1 MTDATFRPDRTAYI
15 RVHAWMAAA
24 GMAGAMAVLW
34 FMGSP
39 HVWTGA
45 VGALAAVAIRGWY
58 VASEELAVTWDLT
71 DTRLTG
77 PGWRDM
83 ALADIETVRGLG
95 SAVQVITVSGDKHLL
110 KYLADPGAAKAQIEA
125 ARQRARAGTP

>member
-1 MTDATFRPDRTAYI
+1 MTGTTFRPDRAAYL
-15 RVHAWMAAA
+15 RAHAWMAAV

-34 FMGSP
+34 FIGSP
-39 HVWTGA
+39 YAWTGA

-58 VASEELAVTWDLT
+58 LASEELDVTWTMT

-83 ALADIETVRGLG
+83 ALADITAVRSLG
-95 SAVQVITVSGDKHLL
+95 SAVQVITANGDKHLL
-110 KYLADPGAAKAQIEA
+110 KFLADPADAKARIEA
-125 ARQRARAGTP
+125 ASLQARAATG